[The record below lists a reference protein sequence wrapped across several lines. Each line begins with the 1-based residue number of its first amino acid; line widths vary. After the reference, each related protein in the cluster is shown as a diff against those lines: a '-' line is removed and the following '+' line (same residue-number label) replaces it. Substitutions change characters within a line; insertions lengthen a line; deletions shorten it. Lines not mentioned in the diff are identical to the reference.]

1 MWQNN
6 VVFHVCLY
14 FTSFFSYILSCSF
27 NFLLSVLMGPLLTS
41 PGAQESYLSEKDWS
55 FYFSVVCGDYQMQ
68 LFTLKMFAD
77 RVNSN
82 LILLFFIFSG
92 VV

>member
-1 MWQNN
+1 
-6 VVFHVCLY
+6 
-14 FTSFFSYILSCSF
+14 
-27 NFLLSVLMGPLLTS
+27 MGPLLTS
-41 PGAQESYLSEKDWS
+41 LGAQESYLSEKDCS